1 MESLCGRGGAE
12 ILVCFSVFLKQP
24 LGCFFQSDRSCTRT
38 LFLFF
43 FVENDIIETDE
54 RNEKG
59 GIPLAN
65 KETIQ
70 EIVLVIIG
78 NLVLALGVTVFI
90 LPNDVLTGG
99 LTGIAVAL
107 EPVIHVEPTLVI
119 NVMTVAL
126 FFVGWLFLGRR
137 FALKTLVSTI
147 CYPLFLSLLAWVVDT
162 QFPENYFIMDRYL
175 ATIYGGILM
184 GCGVGLIFR
193 CGASSGGMDIPPLVL
208 HKFTHIPLATLVL
221 ITDTLTVLL
230 GVATYGFQAALVGI
244 ISVFLSSVAIDKML
258 TLGAIKSK
266 NCMIISQRYE
276 EMLSYIHQELYRG
289 TTILQGHGGF
299 TQENRPVIMVVV
311 SKKQYPLLEHEVL
324 KVDPNAFIIVT
335 DTDEVHGLGFTY
347 EEEDF

>member
-1 MESLCGRGGAE
+1 M
-12 ILVCFSVFLKQP
+12 
-24 LGCFFQSDRSCTRT
+24 
-38 LFLFF
+38 
-43 FVENDIIETDE
+43 
-54 RNEKG
+54 
-59 GIPLAN
+59 AN

-78 NLVLALGVTVFI
+78 NLVLALGVTGFI

-126 FFVGWLFLGRR
+126 FFVGWLFLGKR

-266 NCMIISQRYE
+266 NCMIISERYE